1 MKPNKLKEL
10 LKIDYPIIQAP
21 MAGSDNPR
29 LVAAC
34 SNAGILGSLGA
45 QYLTPSEIE
54 KAITDIRSQTAR
66 PFGINLFA
74 LKKLDAPPVEMIR
87 KAIEQLRPYYDK
99 FEIEAPTIDDV
110 INQIDADAQL
120 KTILEA
126 KVPVFSFTLGMLDAK
141 WIKAFKN
148 IGTILIGTAT
158 TVSEAVALEE
168 AGIDIVCAQ
177 GVEAGG
183 HRGTFMTDWKRAMI
197 GSMSLIP
204 QVVDAVSIPVIA
216 AGGIMDGR
224 GIAAAFALGA
234 SGVQMGTAFLTVEE
248 SPVHSKYKSAIKE
261 HDGEDTTITKVFSG
275 GAARGINNKF
285 VQENRAAELLPFPF
299 HNALTK
305 PFRKIANKCGD
316 LEYTNLWCGQSGKL
330 SRTLSVDSLVQTL
343 LKESKDAYKMI
354 EQLNE

>member
-1 MKPNKLKEL
+1 MKSNKLKEL
-10 LKIDYPIIQAP
+10 LKIEYPIIQAP
-21 MAGSDNPR
+21 MAGSDNPI
-29 LVAAC
+29 LVGAC

-45 QYLTPSEIE
+45 QYLTPAEIE
-54 KAITDIRSQTAR
+54 KSVTDIRKQTAR
-66 PFGINLFA
+66 PFSMNLFA
-74 LKKLDAPPVEMIR
+74 LKKLEAPPVESIR
-87 KAIEQLRPYYDK
+87 KAIDHLRPYYDK
-99 FEIEAPTIDDV
+99 FEIEGPTIDQV
-110 INQIDADAQL
+110 INQIDSEAQL

-148 IGTILIGTAT
+148 TGTIIIGTAT
-158 TVSEAVALEE
+158 TVSEAVALEA

-177 GVEAGG
+177 GAEAGG
-183 HRGTFMTDWKRAMI
+183 HRGTFMAEHERAMI

-204 QVVDAVSIPVIA
+204 QVVDTVSIPVIA

-234 SGVQMGTAFLTVEE
+234 SAVQMGTAFLTVDE

-261 HDGEDTTITKVFSG
+261 RDGEDTTITRVFSG
-275 GAARGINNKF
+275 GAARGIDNKF
-285 VQENRAAELLPFPF
+285 MQENRAAELLPFPF
-299 HNALTK
+299 QNALTK

-316 LEYTNLWCGQSGKL
+316 LDYTNLWCGQSGKL
-330 SRTLSVDSLVQTL
+330 SRTLSVDSLVRAL